1 MKIQIRKGTWET
13 NSSSTHALVIKKEK
27 PSYLPND
34 IYFALGEFG
43 WEHEKYN
50 DTETKASYLHT
61 VIYNLYYDIENVET
75 YNQYKKK
82 INSILQDHNVTDIRW
97 ERPKKSTYAYVDHVD
112 QCEKWL
118 NTILEN
124 PDYLISWL
132 FNDDSWLVTDNDND
146 DMLYLNFAKDKW
158 DNKEEYYFYEK
169 GN

>member
-27 PSYLPND
+27 PTEIPHFVHFGLD
-34 IYFALGEFG
+34 EFG

-50 DTETKASYLHT
+50 WEQVKCDYLHT
-61 VIYNLYYDIENVET
+61 IIFDMFYNRDKYEDYIK
-75 YNQYKKK
+75 YKKK
-82 INSILQDHNVTDIRW
+82 ITKILKSYGVEKITW
-97 ERPKKSTYAYVDHVD
+97 ERPKKSTYAYVDHVY

-118 NTILEN
+118 NTVLEN

-146 DMLYLNFAKDKW
+146 DMLYFNFARDKW
-158 DNKEEYYFYEK
+158 DNKEDYYFYEK
-169 GN
+169 RN